1 MPLACKLAAIWT
13 VEALDDELVYY
24 LGENEQGKGNDE
36 TGVRTCRTMG
46 LLGDISWGDNG
57 ERSIGQC
64 GEAWRA
70 GLMQSWQK
78 LCAQVLLVIGSTK
91 GMLREEVKYL

>member
-1 MPLACKLAAIWT
+1 MPLACKLAAVWT

-57 ERSIGQC
+57 ERSIGQ
-64 GEAWRA
+64 
-70 GLMQSWQK
+70 
-78 LCAQVLLVIGSTK
+78 
-91 GMLREEVKYL
+91 